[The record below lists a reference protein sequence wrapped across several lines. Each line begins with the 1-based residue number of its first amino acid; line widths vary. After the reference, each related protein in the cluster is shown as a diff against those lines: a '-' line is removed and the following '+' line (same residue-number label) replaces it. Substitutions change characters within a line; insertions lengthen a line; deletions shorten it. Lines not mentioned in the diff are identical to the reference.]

1 MFGYQ
6 GGEPADLLQ
15 RKVLERQSAKDEWPF
30 LTTLDLSTIHSEQQ
44 LASMVK
50 DRTGLK
56 LEEVIPSV
64 HTWME
69 GYNRRLATPSF
80 SQGKVVNLRRS
91 PVGPSD
97 AKNTKN
103 GMHHSSKR
111 EHKNDLSE

>member
-6 GGEPADLLQ
+6 GGEPADLLR

-44 LASMVK
+44 LASMVR

-56 LEEVIPSV
+56 LEEVVPSV

-69 GYNRRLATPSF
+69 GYNRRLEAPSL
-80 SQGKVVNLRRS
+80 SPGKVVKLR
-91 PVGPSD
+91 PSS
-97 AKNTKN
+97 
-103 GMHHSSKR
+103 GGH
-111 EHKNDLSE
+111 